1 MEKQKKMKI
10 KKKSF
15 EFNRDGIVKFEEKVG
30 VKLPKL
36 KIANFEGTVLDW
48 FWFWNQLET
57 EINQIQISL
66 MSMFSYLTEFLVSR
80 VRLLIDALSFT
91 IWALR

>member
-48 FWFWNQLET
+48 F
-57 EINQIQISL
+57 
-66 MSMFSYLTEFLVSR
+66 
-80 VRLLIDALSFT
+80 
-91 IWALR
+91 